1 MQEREAEK
9 NKNKISNPAEF
20 KRLQTFSVVIN
31 ILSRSDIEG
40 RNKYVYKITVID
52 NLNQGRFIGYSF
64 EKNKTSIGM
73 YVDYVLSQLKD
84 KNLLS
89 KDFNISSSMGFFDMR
104 DTGYQIE
111 KNLHKKKI
119 PVKYQPLSHKD
130 IIKSIYKE
138 LVTGSNEFSISGD
151 LGSGTPILPPVFID
165 SFIKDI
171 DKIAKFS
178 DFWQNYSYNE
188 HDRKLLI
195 EALNETAE
203 EADNIQNDFDF
214 EKALNLYQKLH
225 LASIEIPGAAGL
237 TIKFI
242 LKQAKVYF
250 HLEQYEKSKDLLQ
263 SLIKMSEGKKAVSE
277 AGEAYYYL
285 GIISSYSNDN
295 KSAENYFSKSIKLFE
310 KLKIREKH
318 YIYWYSIIR
327 RYISINNLKKA
338 LITSNKCLR
347 TAYKNNDTGEMP
359 EIYSLKSEIYIRQ
372 EKCSYALENLNLQLD
387 YARQVKD
394 IISEARGITQI
405 FSISAY
411 LSVIPQEKLDEYL
424 ARIKKLSIKI
434 KKKSYYYDAL
444 IAMGI
449 NLKKNK
455 NFNEAEKYF
464 NKAVKVYSDQTTDA
478 SSHVVNMIYLAKI
491 KLYSNKYL
499 SAVRVLNKML
509 KICDSKCIGY
519 YPAYIENCLGR
530 IYYERKL
537 YLKSNIHLRKAL
549 KYIKRDKN
557 SDNLLIANTY
567 KFLGYN
573 NLALGYKNT
582 AYDNLNFSI
591 KIYEKLLRKKYDQ
604 EIEETTK
611 KIKDILTN
619 RVNS

>member
-1 MQEREAEK
+1 LKEREAEK
-9 NKNKISNPAEF
+9 SKNKISNPSEY
-20 KRLQTFSVVIN
+20 KRLQTFSVCIN
-31 ILSRSDIEG
+31 VLSRSETKGKNECI
-40 RNKYVYKITVID
+40 YKITVID
-52 NLNQGRFIGYSF
+52 NLNHGRFIGYSF

-73 YVDYVLSQLKD
+73 FVDYVLSQLKD

-89 KDFNISSSMGFFDMR
+89 KDFNINSSMDYFDLQKS
-104 DTGYQIE
+104 GYTLDNSI
-111 KNLHKKKI
+111 NKKRNQ
-119 PVKYQPLSHKD
+119 VQNQSLTHKD

-165 SFIKDI
+165 TFIKDI
-171 DKIAKFS
+171 DKIAKFT
-178 DFWQNYSYNE
+178 DFWQKYSHSEN
-188 HDRKLLI
+188 DRKLLI

-203 EADNIQNDFDF
+203 EADNIQKDFDF
-214 EKALNLYQKLH
+214 EKALYLYKKLQK
-225 LASIEIPGAAGL
+225 ASVEIAGAEAL
-237 TIKFI
+237 TAKFL
-242 LKQAKVYF
+242 LKQAKVLF

-263 SLIKMSEGKKAVSE
+263 SVIKMSEGKKAVSE
-277 AGEAYYYL
+277 AGDAYYYL

-295 KSAENYFSKSIKLFE
+295 NNAEVNFSKGIKQFE
-310 KLKIREKH
+310 KLKDPQKH

-327 RYISINNLKKA
+327 RYISMGNLKKA
-338 LITSNKCLR
+338 LVTANKCQRL
-347 TAYKNNDTGEMP
+347 AYKNNDTGEMP

-372 EKCSYALENLNLQLD
+372 EKCSYALENLNLQLE
-387 YARQVKD
+387 YSRQVKD

-434 KKKSYYYDAL
+434 KKNSYYYDAL

-455 NFNEAEKYF
+455 NFNEAEIYF

-491 KLYSNKYL
+491 KLYAKKYL
-499 SAVRVLNKML
+499 SAVRILNKML
-509 KICDSKCIGY
+509 KICDRRYISY
-519 YPAYIENCLGR
+519 YPAYIENSLGR

-549 KYIKRDKN
+549 KYIKKDKN
-557 SDNLLIANTY
+557 SDKLLIANTY

-573 NLALGYKNT
+573 NLELGHKK
-582 AYDNLNFSI
+582 AASENLNYTL
-591 KIYEKLLRKKYDQ
+591 KAYEKILKKNYDI
-604 EIEETTK
+604 EIEDTVK
-611 KIKDILTN
+611 KIRAILLN
-619 RVNS
+619 PLNF